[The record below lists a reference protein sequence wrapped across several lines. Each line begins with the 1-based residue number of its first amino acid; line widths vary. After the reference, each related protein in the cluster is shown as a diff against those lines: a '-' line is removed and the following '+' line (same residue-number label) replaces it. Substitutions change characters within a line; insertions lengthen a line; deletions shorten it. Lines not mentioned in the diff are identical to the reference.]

1 MNWIA
6 GVDEVGSETQISEGW
21 TYAILPDIAISAI
34 DRAVSS
40 CDVKNFHGKKFKKA
54 QESQYETFL
63 SAARDELIKHQNSSL
78 TFTLLNLSWKS
89 TFIDFSNRLVS
100 GGLGGADV
108 NDSDALAIAQHLFP
122 GLITFQRLTASSNL
136 EAIDIEI
143 DSDDIA
149 KKLSLKTVLI
159 NGRSVPVA
167 NLLCWAYEAH
177 RKQRF
182 QGSPRLGTGGIRAL
196 SDAKSRAIQL
206 ADVFGNF
213 ALSYIFVQHGNQSKS
228 RIVKAGKFERV
239 FGNEIKPGPI
249 LSDTRLS
256 GKNLNDIEI
265 SHSGA
270 LTLRLG

>member
-6 GVDEVGSETQISEGW
+6 GVDEVGSETQVSEGW

-34 DRAVSS
+34 DHAVSS
-40 CDVKNFHGKKFKKA
+40 CNVENFHGKKFKKA

-63 SAARDELIKHQNSSL
+63 SAARNELLKHQNSFL
-78 TFTLLNLSWKS
+78 TFTLLDLSWKS
-89 TFIDFSNRLVS
+89 EFIEFSNRLVS
-100 GGLGGADV
+100 GGLGGAGV

-143 DSDDIA
+143 DSDDIS
-149 KKLSLKTVLI
+149 KKLSLNTVLT
-159 NGRSVPVA
+159 NGRSLPVA
-167 NLLCWAYEAH
+167 NLLRWAYEAH
-177 RKQRF
+177 RKQQF
-182 QGSPRLGTGGIRAL
+182 QGSPRLGAGGIRAL
-196 SDAKSRAIQL
+196 SDAKSRVIQL

-213 ALSYIFVQHGNQSKS
+213 ALSYIFAQHGDQSKS
-228 RIVKAGKFERV
+228 RIIKAKIFERV

-249 LSDTRLS
+249 LSATRLS
-256 GKNLNDIEI
+256 GKSLNDIEI
-265 SHSGA
+265 FHSGA